1 MLGYSDSCKDGGIL
15 ASSWG
20 LYQAQT
26 RIVAVGDRHQVPMRI
41 FHGRGGTI
49 GRGGGPTHDSILAQP
64 PDTVRGEI
72 KFTEQGEVLSFKY
85 SNPETAVYELTM
97 GITGVFKAS
106 RGLIES
112 AATDPMRNTQV
123 MNDLSRLGEEAYR
136 DLTDQA
142 PGFIDYF
149 YEATT
154 VNEIGMLNIGS
165 RPSHRKQ
172 SDRSKY
178 SVRAIPWV
186 FGWAQSRHTLPAW
199 YGIGSALERW
209 RGGDPE
215 RLALLQTLYRDW
227 PYFRALLSNAQM
239 SLAKAQMQI
248 ARQYAAQ
255 VKDRVLGE
263 EIYALIQAEYRR
275 TLQQVLS
282 IADSKYLLEE
292 SPSLAQSLAWRDP
305 YLDPVNHIQIR
316 LLQHHR
322 AFEAEEGS
330 DNPYL
335 DPLLRSINA
344 LAAGM
349 RNTG

>member
-1 MLGYSDSCKDGGIL
+1 M
-15 ASSWG
+15 
-20 LYQAQT
+20 
-26 RIVAVGDRHQVPMRI
+26 
-41 FHGRGGTI
+41 
-49 GRGGGPTHDSILAQP
+49 
-64 PDTVRGEI
+64 
-72 KFTEQGEVLSFKY
+72 
-85 SNPETAVYELTM
+85 
-97 GITGVFKAS
+97 
-106 RGLIES
+106 
-112 AATDPMRNTQV
+112 
-123 MNDLSRLGEEAYR
+123 
-136 DLTDQA
+136 
-142 PGFIDYF
+142 
-149 YEATT
+149 
-154 VNEIGMLNIGS
+154 
-165 RPSHRKQ
+165 
-172 SDRSKY
+172 
-178 SVRAIPWV
+178 RAIPWV

-255 VKDRVLGE
+255 VKDQVLGE
-263 EIYALIQAEYRR
+263 EIYTRIQLEYQR

-282 IADSKYLLEE
+282 IADSKYLLEQN
-292 SPSLAQSLAWRDP
+292 PSLAQSLAWRDP
-305 YLDPVNHIQIR
+305 YLDPINHIQIK
-316 LLQHHR
+316 LLQHNR
-322 AFEAEEGS
+322 ELGSEEVA